1 MVKRSARR
9 RSNKE
14 DTLTWSI
21 RVLQGHLR
29 QCNGYIV
36 RSRQVLDYVDAYQR
50 PSRGVGQIVS
60 HEKRSERDPRLV
72 SIHRLSSIVIVV
84 ANTLPGF
91 ASSI

>member
-14 DTLTWSI
+14 DTLTRSI
-21 RVLQGHLR
+21 RVLQG
-29 QCNGYIV
+29 NGYIV